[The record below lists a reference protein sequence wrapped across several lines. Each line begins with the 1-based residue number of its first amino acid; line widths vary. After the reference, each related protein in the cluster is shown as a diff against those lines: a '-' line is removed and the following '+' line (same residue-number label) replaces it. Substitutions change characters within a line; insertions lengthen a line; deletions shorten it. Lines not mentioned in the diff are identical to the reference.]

1 MSKKKKLTQG
11 QQKTIEDFR
20 LFLNKYYSVPTKA
33 FDMFREALIYDAVT
47 QGKDVKY
54 DRIFCGI
61 ALMLHDEF
69 GFGARRIFRGLS
81 KFDEVCGSVLQTD
94 EDGNDIADWPD
105 LMQRLKDE
113 TGIVIRT
120 GDDNRLIVEIGE
132 GTD

>member
-1 MSKKKKLTQG
+1 MSKKKKLTKE

-20 LFLNKYYSVPTKA
+20 LFLSKYYNVPSKT

-54 DRIFCGI
+54 DRIFAGI
-61 ALMLHDEF
+61 ALMLRDEY
-69 GFGARRIFRGLS
+69 GFGAERILRGLK
-81 KFDEVCGSVLQTD
+81 KFDEICGSVLDTD

-132 GTD
+132 D